1 MKPWFRSM
9 VFHTKLK
16 VITRK
21 RLFLGSESRWNHDK
35 IFETLSLARDFVR
48 VGEIP
53 HAKNFKPLY
62 ETTRERWLRTE
73 HIFGIWVIPGSHI
86 GHEKNFWGQ
95 KFQNAISPYF
105 TWTGRP

>member
-1 MKPWFRSM
+1 MKFCKEIAKSYCSWTMNPDFFYFAWVEWYLQKSEEISDKKFESLIYMKPWFRSM

-21 RLFLGSESRWNHDK
+21 RLFLGSESHWNHDK

-53 HAKNFKPLY
+53 DAKNFKP
-62 ETTRERWLRTE
+62 
-73 HIFGIWVIPGSHI
+73 P
-86 GHEKNFWGQ
+86 
-95 KFQNAISPYF
+95 
-105 TWTGRP
+105 